1 MCERRAWRSALCVAL
16 GLLGVG
22 ASAQTVED
30 IRLSGYYKNLLLR
43 SKTLDGAPYTLDLNR
58 LRLEIKGQP
67 SEALAF
73 ELQVDNEVLLGSYLR
88 TADFQQRKDVPPPQ
102 YGSVRSNA
110 VERRDLYGTLDL
122 YRAHV
127 QFTHGDAD
135 VRIGRQRIAWGT
147 GRFWSPSDLLNPF
160 SPLALEREERLGV
173 DAVLAQYKLG
183 PVSRVAAVVAP
194 SRRAGE
200 TSSAVQWHDN
210 ASGLDYS
217 LTAGRFRGDRVIGLD
232 LAGQVGPTGV
242 RAELTR
248 TVPRH
253 APAFVR
259 ALVGIDHAFANTL
272 TLTAEVYRDGSG
284 ARDPAAYDLPA
295 LQAGTRQ
302 TLAHR
307 YAGLH
312 ARYEI
317 TPLLKATA
325 EIVINLDDRSRFL
338 APRLSY
344 SWHTD
349 LDVAIEWRLFRGA
362 AGSEYGRL
370 PNAAMLSLQAFF

>member
-16 GLLGVG
+16 GLLGLS
-22 ASAQTVED
+22 ASAQTGAD
-30 IRLSGYYKNLLLR
+30 FRQSGPYKTLLQR
-43 SKTLDGAPYTLDLNR
+43 SETLDGEPYTLDLNR

-73 ELQVDNEVLLGSYLR
+73 DLQVDNEVLLGSYLR
-88 TADFQQRKDVPPPQ
+88 TAEFQARKDVPPPQ
-102 YGSVRSNA
+102 YASARSNT
-110 VERRDLYGTLDL
+110 VERRHLYGTLDL
-122 YRAHV
+122 YRAHL

-173 DAVLAQYKLG
+173 DALLAQYKLG

-210 ASGLDYS
+210 ARGLDYS
-217 LTAGRFRGDRVIGLD
+217 LTAGRFRGDRVLGLD

-248 TVPRH
+248 TVPRN

-259 ALVGIDHAFANTL
+259 ALAGIDHAFANTL

-284 ARDPAAYDLPA
+284 ARDPAAYDVPA
-295 LQAGTRQ
+295 LLAGARQ
-302 TLAHR
+302 TLARR

-312 ARYEI
+312 ARYEL
-317 TPLLKATA
+317 TPLLKVAA
-325 EIVINLDDRSRFL
+325 EIVVNLDDSSRFL

-344 SWHTD
+344 SWQTD
-349 LDVAIEWRLFRGA
+349 LDVAIEWRRFHGA
-362 AGSEYGRL
+362 PASEFGRL
-370 PNAAMLSLQAFF
+370 PNATHLSLQAFF